1 MRTLPLHSLLQNV
14 RAWSWVQRKS
24 SIFLTSL
31 KILESRTLYTGRFLD
46 TLASTGLSELF
57 ITGPPQKMSLAGLS
71 PQKMARLAP
80 PYFEKVLWRL
90 GEGRFQILQH
100 FQYLGG
106 ASQGRFNVFF
116 LQISHLPANTYSGE
130 AQLKKNHPV

>member
-1 MRTLPLHSLLQNV
+1 MSNLPFS
-14 RAWSWVQRKS
+14 A
-24 SIFLTSL
+24 
-31 KILESRTLYTGRFLD
+31 G
-46 TLASTGLSELF
+46 ASTSLSELF

-106 ASQGRFNVFF
+106 ASLGRYFE
-116 LQISHLPANTYSGE
+116 ICYLPATT
-130 AQLKKNHPV
+130 